1 MSFSKASA
9 ACLLESGLDLPLM
22 ALLLRS
28 SFNFIRFRSLSG
40 VIKGSAVLVVK
51 IFSSDRRSRVS
62 SFIRCTAAFKD
73 SFSSN
78 SDSRK
83 ALRSMAALR
92 RPSKS
97 SSEAKVLLKL
107 HLKSKMRYHHK
118 MQKNN
123 KKSFYKSQIR
133 EI

>member
-9 ACLLESGLDLPLM
+9 ACLLESGLDLPPDPLM
-22 ALLLRS
+22 LLFRS
-28 SFNFIRFRSLSG
+28 SFNFSDDLSLSG
-40 VIKGSAVLVVK
+40 VMVGPSAVLVVK
-51 IFSSDRRSRVS
+51 IFNSERKSRVS
-62 SFIRCTAAFKD
+62 SFIRCIAAFKF

-97 SSEAKVLLKL
+97 SKEAKVLLKIDQGLL
-107 HLKSKMRYHHK
+107 HY
-118 MQKNN
+118 
-123 KKSFYKSQIR
+123 
-133 EI
+133 

>member
-1 MSFSKASA
+1 MVSFSRASA
-9 ACLLESGLDLPLM
+9 ACLLESGLLLPPLLLPLNE
-22 ALLLRS
+22 LLFLS

-40 VIKGSAVLVVK
+40 VPEMGSTVFVVK

-97 SSEAKVLLKL
+97 SSEAKVLLK
-107 HLKSKMRYHHK
+107 
-118 MQKNN
+118 
-123 KKSFYKSQIR
+123 IR
-133 EI
+133 